1 MKGVMSSKKRWINL
15 IISLIGIGVVMF
27 YNLCEESCSYLQ
39 GSIFGIEMKY
49 FGLFY
54 MGMLIAFN
62 LLRRD
67 LVLLS
72 LLSFG
77 VGAEIYLIGFQ
88 IVSGVYCYYCLGF
101 GAVVVLLFLL
111 NFTMSKKAVIG
122 ISIIVGFILFIVLF
136 KGIVTPAYADE
147 IILPSFGNGKIEV
160 RLYTDYF
167 CGPCRSLEPKLEPV
181 IKDLVKRNI
190 INITFIDTPIHSY
203 TKFYARYFLY
213 SLKEKREINHVLRVR
228 TALFE
233 AAKNKVIEEKKIEEI
248 LKNKGIRFKPF
259 DVIPTLNI
267 YSSFIKEDKVTATPT
282 CVILNGNKKED
293 FKGYADILKAFES
306 LR

>member
-1 MKGVMSSKKRWINL
+1 MSSKKRWINL

-27 YNLCEESCSYLQ
+27 YNLCEESCAYLQ

-122 ISIIVGFILFIVLF
+122 ISIIVGFILFMVLF

-190 INITFIDTPIHSY
+190 INITFVDTPIHSH

-213 SLKEKREINHVLRVR
+213 SLKEKKEINHVLRVR

-233 AAKNKVIEEKKIEEI
+233 AAKNKVTEEEKLEEI

-267 YSSFIKEDKVTATPT
+267 YSSFIKEDKVTATPM
-282 CVILNGNKKED
+282 CVIVNGNKKED
-293 FKGYADILKAFES
+293 FKGPADILQAFEG

>member
-27 YNLCEESCSYLQ
+27 YNLCEESCAYLQ

-49 FGLFY
+49 LGLFY

-77 VGAEIYLIGFQ
+77 VGAEIYLVGFQ
-88 IVSGVYCYYCLGF
+88 IVGGAYCYYCLGF

-122 ISIIVGFILFIVLF
+122 ISIIGGFILFIVLF

-147 IILPSFGNGKIEV
+147 IILPSFGNGNIEV

-203 TKFYARYFLY
+203 TKLYARLFLY
-213 SLKEKREINHVLRVR
+213 SLKEKREINHVFRVR

-233 AAKNKVIEEKKIEEI
+233 AAKNKVMEEKEIEEI

>member
-1 MKGVMSSKKRWINL
+1 LKGVMSSKKRWINL
-15 IISLIGIGVVMF
+15 IISLIGIGVVVL
-27 YNLCEESCSYLQ
+27 YNLCEESCAYLQ

-88 IVSGVYCYYCLGF
+88 IVSGVSCYYCLGF

-122 ISIIVGFILFIVLF
+122 VSIIAGFILFAVLF
-136 KGIVTPAYADE
+136 KGMVTPAYADE

-190 INITFIDTPIHSY
+190 INITFVDTPIHSH
-203 TKFYARYFLY
+203 TKLYARYFLY
-213 SLKEKREINHVLRVR
+213 SLKEKKEINHVLRVR

-233 AAKNKVIEEKKIEEI
+233 AAKNKINENEKLEEF
-248 LKNKGIRFKPF
+248 LKNRGIRFKLF
-259 DVIPTLNI
+259 DVVPTLNI
-267 YSSFIKEDKVTATPT
+267 YSSFIKEDKVVATPM
-282 CVILNGNKKED
+282 CVIVNGNKKET

>member
-1 MKGVMSSKKRWINL
+1 MSSKKRWINL

-27 YNLCEESCSYLQ
+27 YNLCEESCAYLQ

-77 VGAEIYLIGFQ
+77 VGAEMYLIGFQ
-88 IVSGVYCYYCLGF
+88 IVNGIYCDYCLGF

-122 ISIIVGFILFIVLF
+122 ISIIVGFILFVVLF

-190 INITFIDTPIHSY
+190 INITFVDTPIHSH

-213 SLKEKREINHVLRVR
+213 SLKEKKEINHVLRVR

-233 AAKNKVIEEKKIEEI
+233 AAKNKVTEEEKLEEI

-282 CVILNGNKKED
+282 CVIFNGNKKED

>member
-1 MKGVMSSKKRWINL
+1 LKGVMSSKKRWINL
-15 IISLIGIGVVMF
+15 SISLIGIGVVMS
-27 YNLCEESCSYLQ
+27 YNLCEESCAYLQ

-88 IVSGVYCYYCLGF
+88 IVSGIYCYYCLGF

-122 ISIIVGFILFIVLF
+122 ISIIVGFILFVGLF

-190 INITFIDTPIHSY
+190 INITFVDTPIHSH

-213 SLKEKREINHVLRVR
+213 SLKEKKEINHVLRVR

-233 AAKNKVIEEKKIEEI
+233 AAKNKVTEEEKLEEI

-282 CVILNGNKKED
+282 CVIFNGNKKED

>member
-1 MKGVMSSKKRWINL
+1 LKGVMSSKKRWINL

-27 YNLCEESCSYLQ
+27 YNLCEESCAYLQ

-49 FGLFY
+49 LGLFY

-122 ISIIVGFILFIVLF
+122 VSIIAGFILFAVLF
-136 KGIVTPAYADE
+136 KGMVTPAYADE

-160 RLYTDYF
+160 RLYTNYF
-167 CGPCRSLEPKLEPV
+167 CGPCRSLEPKLEPL

-190 INITFIDTPIHSY
+190 ITITFIDTPN

-213 SLKEKREINHVLRVR
+213 CLKEKKEINHVLRVR

-233 AAKNKVIEEKKIEEI
+233 AAKNKITEHEKLEEF
-248 LKNKGIRFKPF
+248 LKNKRIRFKPF
-259 DVIPTLNI
+259 DVTSTLNI
-267 YSSFIKEDKVTATPT
+267 YRSLIKEDKINRTPK
-282 CVILNGNKKED
+282 CMIFNGNKKED
-293 FKGYADILKAFES
+293 FEGYADILKAFES

>member
-27 YNLCEESCSYLQ
+27 YNLCEESCAYLQ

-77 VGAEIYLIGFQ
+77 VGAEMYLIGFQ
-88 IVSGVYCYYCLGF
+88 IVNGIYCDYCLGF

-122 ISIIVGFILFIVLF
+122 ISIIVGFILFVVLF

-190 INITFIDTPIHSY
+190 INITFVDTPIHSH

-213 SLKEKREINHVLRVR
+213 SLKEKKEINHVLRVR

-233 AAKNKVIEEKKIEEI
+233 AAKNKVTEEEKLEEI

-282 CVILNGNKKED
+282 CVIFNGNKKED